1 MPRKKNRE
9 EQELAEHISSMRSHL
24 NLYHSTLLQ
33 FLDEHKIDRVPLDDE
48 RMLIRKT
55 IVSSRRIS
63 AELILEVVK
72 GTVLDIRKHGGMP
85 LALFGILK
93 ANLLNA
99 VDKISHVADVVAVG
113 SREAKKKPRDGPLP
127 ITGSINLTDNVR
139 AIAAEVWDLKQ
150 QSQVVAEQ
158 GKLLKRQRLSTP
170 SPEEP
175 APISVVAETAALQH
189 EACEPIVCES
199 PSPPEAAASS
209 CNNSDEA

>member
-24 NLYHSTLLQ
+24 NLYRSTLLQ

-55 IVSSRRIS
+55 VVSSRRIS

-93 ANLLNA
+93 ANLLNTI
-99 VDKISHVADVVAVG
+99 DKISHVADVVA
-113 SREAKKKPRDGPLP
+113 STSKESNKKPRDGTIPMQ
-127 ITGSINLTDNVR
+127 GSIDLVTENVQ
-139 AIAAEVWDLKQ
+139 AIAAEVWDMKQ
-150 QSQVVAEQ
+150 QITVVIEQ
-158 GKLLKRQRLSTP
+158 GRQLKRQTFESESMPLETEKVAT
-170 SPEEP
+170 EE
-175 APISVVAETAALQH
+175 IQDN
-189 EACEPIVCES
+189 EA
-199 PSPPEAAASS
+199 
-209 CNNSDEA
+209 